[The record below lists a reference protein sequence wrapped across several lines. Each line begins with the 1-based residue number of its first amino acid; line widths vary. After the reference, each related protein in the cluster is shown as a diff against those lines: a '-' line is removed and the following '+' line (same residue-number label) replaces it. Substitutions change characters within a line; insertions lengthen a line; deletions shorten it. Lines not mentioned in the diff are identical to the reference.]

1 MFEKLTQVGILGF
14 VAVGIVAT
22 FIFLTVAS
30 VLDTPG
36 IRDIPNDQL
45 IGTVVTLTAALGG
58 AAAAKFGNGK
68 DSNGGS

>member
-1 MFEKLTQVGILGF
+1 MFEKLAQTGVLGLVSIGI
-14 VAVGIVAT
+14 IAT

-30 VLDTPG
+30 VLNAPG
-36 IRDIPNDQL
+36 LREIPNDQL

-68 DSNGGS
+68 DSNGG